1 MAVKIKHCTVV
12 GVIGQFCPLAILQH
26 KSRRA
31 IRIDELPGFGQNS
44 DYLALISGV
53 VNENI
58 ISDPVGSMLANQ
70 YGHTIND
77 IDEHVVLEKDR
88 GNAVASLEL

>member
-1 MAVKIKHCTVV
+1 MQVLKGSFV
-12 GVIGQFCPLAILQH
+12 
-26 KSRRA
+26 
-31 IRIDELPGFGQNS
+31 
-44 DYLALISGV
+44 ALVTPMLESV

-88 GNAVASLEL
+88 GNAVANLEL